1 MMEICAPAL
10 VYIFFTLSQIVI
22 DIYNGAIEPAF
33 LKIIV
38 GIIVSGLLIILCTKG
53 FSNVA
58 WVIVLVPFIY
68 MTCMVAILIFYMGYD
83 FTTQRI
89 LIKNNNLVN
98 DNENITTDSE
108 GNIFIYNPEYD
119 HVNNPVYYKDSYIV
133 IPVNKKRKIA
143 INPIPIGSSSP
154 QF

>member
-1 MMEICAPAL
+1 MEICAPAL

-22 DIYNGAIEPAF
+22 DIYNEAIEPAF

-38 GIIVSGLLIILCTKG
+38 GVIVSVLLMTLCTKG

-68 MTCMVAILIFYMGYD
+68 MTCMVVILIFYMGYD
-83 FTTQRI
+83 FTTQRVI
-89 LIKNNNLVN
+89 IKSNNLVN
-98 DNENITTDSE
+98 NNENITTDSE
-108 GNIFIYNPEYD
+108 GNIFIYNPDYD
-119 HVNNPVYYKDSYIV
+119 QVNNPVYYKDAYIV
-133 IPVNKKRKIA
+133 IPVNPKRKIT